1 MIVNRQRRV
10 RVARRPLE
18 RFLERVKQEL
28 GIEDLDVAI
37 CLVSDAEIARMNEA
51 FREKKGPTDVLSFPA
66 QRKWRGTGGERQ
78 KGRSSERG
86 RAGSAARVRE
96 GTRVYRAT
104 AEGAKKQRRRGD
116 RHAEREHL
124 GDIAIAPETA
134 RRYAK
139 KSGRSLSSE
148 LRVLILHGVL
158 HLLGYDHETD
168 HGEMNRIEN
177 KMRRRF
183 GLA

>member
-1 MIVNRQRRV
+1 MILNRQRAV

-18 RFLERVKQEL
+18 EFLRKIQREL
-28 GIEDLDVAI
+28 ELRDSDITV

-51 FREKKGPTDVLSFPA
+51 FRKKKGPTDVLSFPA
-66 QRKWRGTGGERQ
+66 RMKARASANTRKRIY
-78 KGRSSERG
+78 
-86 RAGSAARVRE
+86 RE
-96 GTRVYRAT
+96 GAEDTEKSRAHTKSRT
-104 AEGAKKQRRRGD
+104 AETY
-116 RHAEREHL
+116 L
-124 GDIAIAPETA
+124 GDIAIAPATA

-139 KSGRSLSSE
+139 KNGRGLRSE

-168 HGEMNRIEN
+168 RGEMDRIEH

-183 GLA
+183 GLL